1 MPSFFPL
8 HSFFLLIIRGIP
20 NVIFAQS
27 LVLTPDQGL
36 AIEKA
41 EPLPHG
47 VQPSMQ
53 DVLHVGLHV
62 DYVRDHTVF

>member
-1 MPSFFPL
+1 M
-8 HSFFLLIIRGIP
+8 
-20 NVIFAQS
+20 IFAQS
-27 LVLTPDQGL
+27 LVLTPLTPDQGL

-62 DYVRDHTVF
+62 DYVRDHTAF